1 VTTNPLNELPGY
13 LLRRAS
19 AWTMGALAKRLEEI
33 ELTPTEASVLVVIG
47 SNPGITQSEI
57 GRMLGIVSANMT
69 PLVSGLEERD
79 LLKRLPID
87 KRSYAL
93 RTTRR
98 GTQTADRAF
107 ALMQRQEDALIE
119 AVPAKNRAAFLQTLR
134 DITSSLD
141 D

>member
-1 VTTNPLNELPGY
+1 
-13 LLRRAS
+13 
-19 AWTMGALAKRLEEI
+19 MGALAKRLEEI

-69 PLVSGLEERD
+69 PLVGGLEERD
-79 LLKRLPID
+79 FLKRLPID
-87 KRSYAL
+87 KRSFGL

-98 GTQTADRAF
+98 GGQIADRAY
-107 ALMQRQEDALIE
+107 ALMQAQEDALIE